1 MADQVLATPESEALL
16 ERGEEMGCLNL
27 SEVDDLAKRL
37 EFDDDELDTLHER
50 IDARGIAL
58 PDDCARTDTS
68 STRVEFKPGEL
79 ATSTTDALQLFL
91 NEIRK
96 YPLLT

>member
-1 MADQVLATPESEALL
+1 MADQALANPEIEALL

-37 EFDDDELDTLHER
+37 EFDDGELDTLHEG
-50 IDARGIAL
+50 IDARGIDL
-58 PDDCARTDTS
+58 PDGSGRTDAGP
-68 STRVEFKPGEL
+68 RVEFKPEDL

-91 NEIRK
+91 NEIRR